1 MCYSILQTSF
11 KNDKQKQLTECA
23 SEQDEREKIADLR
36 GKDQV
41 SKIAVFRC
49 QRHVVREEMWN
60 EIPYSPPVELDK
72 PIPVR
77 AIERVA

>member
-11 KNDKQKQLTECA
+11 RNDKQKQLTECA

-41 SKIAVFRC
+41 CKIAVYRC
-49 QRHVVREEMWN
+49 QRHVVREEVWN
-60 EIPYSPPVELDK
+60 EVPYAPPAIVE
-72 PIPVR
+72 PAPQVR
-77 AIERVA
+77 ERMLA